1 MPWFTKTPR
10 WGLLPVMRGRPYFRI
25 SPLALASGASATFT
39 LETPDLT
46 VVDWNKLH
54 YVALVDYRPVS
65 GSAYDML
72 QAAVALPT
80 VSDNPADQK
89 KLER

>member
-1 MPWFTKTPR
+1 M
-10 WGLLPVMRGRPYFRI
+10 
-25 SPLALASGASATFT
+25 
-39 LETPDLT
+39 
-46 VVDWNKLH
+46 DWNKLH

-80 VSDNPADQK
+80 VSDNPAD
-89 KLER
+89 